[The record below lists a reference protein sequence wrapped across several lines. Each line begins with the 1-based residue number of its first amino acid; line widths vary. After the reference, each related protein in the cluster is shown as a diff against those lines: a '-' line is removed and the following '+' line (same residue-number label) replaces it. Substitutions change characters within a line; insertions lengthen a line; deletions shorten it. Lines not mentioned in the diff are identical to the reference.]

1 MDLKIVK
8 WFQSLQSPFLD
19 YFFLFI
25 TEFGDELVFFVISA
39 ILYWTINKKFAYR
52 FMMFFL
58 ASVTLNAVFKHLI
71 IRDRPYVAH
80 PDEVISIGNPTHGYA
95 MPSGHA
101 QNGMT
106 TALLLR
112 ERFGNLKKW
121 VTPSLFVMAVLVSIS
136 RIYLGQHYLTD
147 VIVGMLVAALIYIG
161 LAYLVA
167 QLKLSFKHL
176 LYVMVPVLVLLMIF
190 IKDDNLY
197 VSAAALIGL
206 TIGYHLEVKYIDYN
220 IKNVWPIQILKV
232 VIGLGVAILLKEG
245 LKLVLPYPEG
255 EAITQLSLILDFI
268 RYFLITMWLTLGSM
282 ILYSKIFKTPSIT

>member
-1 MDLKIVK
+1 MELEIVK
-8 WFQSLQSPFLD
+8 WFQSLQSPLLD

-58 ASVTLNAVFKHLI
+58 ASVTLNAFFKHI
-71 IRDRPYVAH
+71 IVRDRPFIAH
-80 PDEVISIGNPTHGYA
+80 PNDVISIGDPTHGYS

-106 TALLLR
+106 TALLLN
-112 ERFGNLKKW
+112 ERFGKCKKW
-121 VTPSLFVMAVLVSIS
+121 VTPSLFVMALLVALS
-136 RIYLGQHYLTD
+136 RVYLGQHYLSD
-147 VIVGMLVAALIYIG
+147 VIVGLIVAVGFYLG
-161 LAYLVA
+161 LAYLVNR
-167 QLKLSFKHL
+167 LKLSFKHL
-176 LYVMVPVLVLLMIF
+176 LYVMVPILILLMIL

-206 TIGYHLEVKYIDYN
+206 TIGYHLEVKYIDYD
-220 IKNVWPIQILKV
+220 IKNRWPIQIAKV
-232 VIGLGVAILLKEG
+232 VIGLVVAIGLKEG
-245 LKLVLPYPEG
+245 LKVLFPYPDG
-255 EAITQLSLILDFI
+255 DIITQTSLILDFI

-282 ILYSKIFKTPSIT
+282 FLFSKIFKTRAKT